1 MADRDRLKRRLIAAG
16 VVVGILVVVWGIAR
30 ILSEPAADRP
40 FFDAFPVD
48 RPSVIAHRGGADLW
62 PENTLAAF
70 RAARS
75 LGVDGIELDVH
86 ASADGIPVVI
96 HDSTVDRTT
105 DGTGEVG
112 AMTVAQLRQL
122 DAGYSFNPPSGDGSA
137 PYRGMGLKIPTLREV
152 FEELPNIP
160 IVVEIKPE
168 NPDLVADVGN
178 LIVEFDRGEST
189 LVASFSGEVQEQ
201 IRREYPDVATAAVQ
215 SEIVPFLIL
224 NSMLIPGVYSP
235 PAESFLVPTHTG
247 PLPVTT
253 RRFIS
258 NAQKRGVFVG
268 AWTINDVPTMSEL
281 IEREIDAILTD
292 RPDLALELVGEL

>member
-1 MADRDRLKRRLIAAG
+1 MADRDRMKRRLIAAA
-16 VVVGILVVVWGIAR
+16 VVLGILVVVWGIAR
-30 ILSEPAADRP
+30 ILSEPASEKP

-62 PENTLAAF
+62 PENTLSAF
-70 RAARS
+70 RAARN

-86 ASADGIPVVI
+86 ASADGIPVVV

-105 DGTGEVG
+105 DGSG
-112 AMTVAQLRQL
+112 AVSEMTVEQLRQL
-122 DAGYSFNPPSGDGSA
+122 DAGYTFTAPNDDAST
-137 PYRGMGLKIPTLREV
+137 PYRGMGLTIPTLREV
-152 FEELPNIP
+152 FEELPDTP
-160 IVVEIKPE
+160 IIVEIKPE
-168 NPDLVADVGN
+168 SDELVAAVGN
-178 LIVEFDRGEST
+178 LIAEFGREELT
-189 LVASFSGEVQEQ
+189 LVASFSGEVQERFRQ
-201 IRREYPDVATAAVQ
+201 EYPDVATAGVQ

-224 NSMLIPGVYSP
+224 NWMLIPGVYSP
-235 PAESFLVPTHTG
+235 PAESFFVPTHTG

-258 NAQKRGVFVG
+258 NAQRRGIFVG
-268 AWTINDVPTMSEL
+268 AWTINDEPTMTQL